1 MYVSL
6 LIVGLAAHGSKA
18 YTREARLVERKLL
31 YFRGWQPGASRRKEG
46 VSRLVAKGQLRH

>member
-46 VSRLVAKGQLRH
+46 VSRLVAKGQLPH